1 MTRGILILI
10 TNSDPVQQ
18 AMPGKGENSLAPCRR
33 AHMPRNT
40 PEQIANLTKEM
51 ISGLGVVKIGA
62 GLTVTANGTLIGIGN
77 DAFPMIFKARKIG
90 VDMAGTNEAIAKDPS
105 IGTAKPAIP
114 RILGIARIKE
124 NLIGIAMR

>member
-1 MTRGILILI
+1 
-10 TNSDPVQQ
+10 
-18 AMPGKGENSLAPCRR
+18 
-33 AHMPRNT
+33 MPRNT

-77 DAFPMIFKARKIG
+77 DAFPMIFKTRKIRI
-90 VDMAGTNEAIAKDPS
+90 DMAGTTEAIINDPS

-114 RILGIARIKE
+114 MSLGIARVKE
-124 NLIGIAMR
+124 NLIGIAVRLIGIGNPATPMISEAKVIEDGP